1 MVSLHSVLLLLLSW
15 LLVTLES
22 FATFKIK
29 IRRGEG
35 CLEVSVESSLVYC
48 LVSAASDF
56 QLCYLRAI
64 TNDAP

>member
-1 MVSLHSVLLLLLSW
+1 MVLLHSVLVLLLSW

-35 CLEVSVESSLVYC
+35 CQEVAVESSLVFLLSVC
-48 LVSAASDF
+48 
-56 QLCYLRAI
+56 CK
-64 TNDAP
+64 